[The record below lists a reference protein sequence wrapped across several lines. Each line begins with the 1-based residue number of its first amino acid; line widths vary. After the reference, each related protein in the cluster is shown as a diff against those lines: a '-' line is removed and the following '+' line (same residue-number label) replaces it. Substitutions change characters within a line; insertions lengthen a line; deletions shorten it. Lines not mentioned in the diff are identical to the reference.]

1 MSGVFRIIL
10 LIAAGVSFYW
20 YYSRRRVTTQK
31 LSDGLEWQS
40 VFRNELAELKR
51 SIPVGYY
58 VNLLALSKSNIAKE
72 ECIARLDELV
82 AKMKEEELDTQS
94 VETLILK
101 VEQDMNLH

>member
-10 LIAAGVSFYW
+10 LIAAGVAFYW
-20 YYSRRRVTTQK
+20 YYSRRRISPQTS
-31 LSDGLEWQS
+31 SDGLEWQS
-40 VFRNELAELKR
+40 VFKSELPSLKGT
-51 SIPVGYY
+51 IPVGYY

-72 ECIARLDELV
+72 ECIARLDEV
-82 AKMKEEELDTQS
+82 VTKMKEEELDTQA